1 MWIAYR
7 VALVCA
13 VIFGVGLLASAQN
26 RQTDFP
32 VGPQYLVTTPS
43 TLFLQ
48 PIATPSASPAQVLG
62 MVSPQTGQ
70 AEPITI
76 NGQTANL
83 PAIFWGWN
91 SPGQTTV
98 WAAFSP
104 AVYSGLPADFIDL
117 GVGAI
122 VTEEW
127 LREFQRNASVAEAS
141 RYWKTHTNRAARRYT
156 NTDIER
162 LRQGMNLD

>member
-1 MWIAYR
+1 MYFVYR
-7 VALVCA
+7 VSVACA
-13 VIFGVGLLASAQN
+13 VILAVALAALAQS
-26 RQTDFP
+26 RQTEFP
-32 VGPQYLVTTPS
+32 IGPQYLVTTSS

-48 PIATPSASPAQVLG
+48 PIATPSVSASQMVG

-76 NGQTANL
+76 HGEPANL
-83 PAIFWGWN
+83 PAIYWGWT

-98 WAAFSP
+98 WTVFSP
-104 AVYSGLPADFIDL
+104 AVSSGLPADFIDL

-127 LREFQRNASVAEAS
+127 LQEFQRNSNVAEAS
-141 RYWKTHTNRAARRYT
+141 RYWKTNTNRAAHLYT
-156 NTDIER
+156 NADIDR
-162 LRQGMNLD
+162 LRRGQAD

>member
-1 MWIAYR
+1 MYFACR
-7 VALVCA
+7 VSVVCA
-13 VIFGVGLLASAQN
+13 VMLELGLLATAQS

-48 PIATPSASPAQVLG
+48 PIATPSMSAAQAFG

-70 AEPITI
+70 AEPIVI
-76 NGQTANL
+76 NGQQANM

-91 SPGQTTV
+91 SPGQTSV
-98 WAAFSP
+98 WAVLSS
-104 AVYSGLPADFIDL
+104 VVSNGLPADFIDL

-122 VTEEW
+122 VTNEW
-127 LREFQRNASVAEAS
+127 LEEFQRNNSVAEAS

-156 NTDIER
+156 NVDIEL
-162 LRQGMNLD
+162 LRQGAN

>member
-1 MWIAYR
+1 MRFACRFSFLWVLI
-7 VALVCA
+7 VEL
-13 VIFGVGLLASAQN
+13 GVVVSAQS

-48 PIATPSASPAQVLG
+48 PIATPSMTAAQTFG

-76 NGQTANL
+76 NGQPANL
-83 PAIFWGWN
+83 PAIFWGWT
-91 SPGQTTV
+91 SPGETSV

-104 AVYSGLPADFIDL
+104 AVSSGLPGDFLDL

-122 VTEEW
+122 VTDEW
-127 LREFQRNASVAEAS
+127 LREFQRNRSVAEAS
-141 RYWKTHTNRAARRYT
+141 RYWKTHTNRAAHLYT
-156 NTDIER
+156 NADIER
-162 LRQGMNLD
+162 LRRETN